1 MVNDAFLLEL
11 KKLQPKP
18 GLEELCAVTI
28 ETLYNNE
35 YKVKGGY
42 ASQIMAEIAALN
54 EKITKARNLLL
65 NDQINST
72 DYKIIK
78 LECGQKITS
87 LESKLGSVS
96 KSSVKIG
103 NELKRA
109 VDNLLNLE
117 MIYKTGDI
125 KIKREIICSIF
136 PQKQCFDG
144 KEHRTARMNE
154 AVSLI

>member
-1 MVNDAFLLEL
+1 
-11 KKLQPKP
+11 
-18 GLEELCAVTI
+18 
-28 ETLYNNE
+28 
-35 YKVKGGY
+35 
-42 ASQIMAEIAALN
+42 MAEITALN